1 MSECV
6 RHGFEWYGH
15 NTSRCVWCGL
25 VVPDEIA
32 DILKYKPD
40 SVEDSSA
47 REWVEAVLQDRRE
60 MQAQVAL
67 LRGALRWY
75 EDSVSDCPKCGGSGL
90 IDDNQLWTCS
100 ECNGS
105 GSAGHKAKK
114 ALSATPAEAAER
126 VQRLVDALE
135 DLARLGGPGVGYG
148 NSAGNDIAI
157 AALKEWRRQP

>member
-32 DILKYKPD
+32 DILKYNQD

-60 MQAQVAL
+60 MQAQVAV
-67 LRGALRWY
+67 LRGALEEVGKGHIESRFDH
-75 EDSVSDCPKCGGSGL
+75 EDGRFVEVFVRDVHIV
-90 IDDNQLWTCS
+90 IDQ
-100 ECNGS
+100 
-105 GSAGHKAKK
+105 
-114 ALSATPAEAAER
+114 ALEQTPAEAAER
-126 VQRLVDALE
+126 VQKLVDALE
-135 DLARLGGPGVGYG
+135 ELARLGGPGVGYG